1 MENGG
6 LLEKVNSN
14 YILKNILTY
23 IKDDII
29 KCQLLKYSK
38 LFKIIQKQIKFRIIF
53 LSKILFPKNWN

>member
-53 LSKILFPKNWN
+53 LSKKLFPKNWN